1 MRGNNFSL
9 APFFTRPLALVIWV
23 LILIF
28 LGYSIW
34 DNAKGRKLEKAGM
47 KD

>member
-1 MRGNNFSL
+1 MKRT
-9 APFFTRPLALVIWV
+9 TRAITV
-23 LILIF
+23 LIFIF

-34 DNAKGRKLEKAGM
+34 DNAKGTKLEKAGM